1 MEEKYLVWHIE
12 GGLGKNVAATSLL
25 QSLSEKYNDRKVIV
39 VASYPDIFINNP
51 YIYRVYRVNN
61 TNYFYDDFI
70 KDKDTIVFKHEPYFE
85 NNHIHKRKHLI
96 ENWCNLLGI
105 DYENQSP
112 LITYN
117 LVQQRNALK
126 WQRKKPI
133 LILQTNGGPINSEIH
148 YSWTRDIPYDI
159 SLQILEK
166 YQNDYHIIQICK
178 PSSRKLPNVEVIDYD
193 ITNMDLFSI
202 LLVSEKRILIDSC
215 LQHAAAG
222 MNLPSSVLWIG
233 TSPKVFGYTIHK
245 NITAN
250 LPTNR
255 TKHPNSY
262 LFDYS
267 LDGVPFECPYYS
279 IDEMF
284 DVDKLLEKL

>member
-25 QSLSEKYNDRKVIV
+25 QSLSEKYSDRKIIV
-39 VASYPDIFINNP
+39 VASYPDIFVNNP

-70 KDKDTIVFKHEPYFE
+70 KEKDTIVFKHEPYFE

-96 ENWCNLLGI
+96 ENWCNLLDI
-105 DYENQSP
+105 DYTNQLPS
-112 LITYN
+112 IRYN
-117 LVQQRNALK
+117 LVQQRNSFK
-126 WQRKKPI
+126 WKREKPI

-159 SLQILEK
+159 SLKILEK
-166 YQNDYHIIQICK
+166 FKDEFHIIQICK
-178 PSSRKLPNVEVIDYD
+178 PSSRKLPNVEVIDYELS
-193 ITNMDLFSI
+193 NMDLFS
-202 LLVSEKRILIDSC
+202 LLMFSEKRILIDSC

-222 MNLPSSVLWIG
+222 MSLQSTVLWVG
-233 TSPKVFGYTIHK
+233 TSPKVFGYTVHK

-250 LPTNR
+250 LPNDV
-255 TKHPNSY
+255 TKYPNSY
-262 LFDYS
+262 LFEYS
-267 LDGVPFECPYYS
+267 LDGLPYECPYYS
-279 IDEMF
+279 IEEMF
-284 DVDKLLEKL
+284 DVDKLLEKI